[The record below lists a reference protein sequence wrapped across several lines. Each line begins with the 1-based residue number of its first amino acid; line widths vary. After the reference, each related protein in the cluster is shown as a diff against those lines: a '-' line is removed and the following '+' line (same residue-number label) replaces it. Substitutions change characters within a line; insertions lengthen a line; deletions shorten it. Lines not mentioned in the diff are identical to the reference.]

1 MESTGTRIRCIR
13 RAAGLSQVDFS
24 KRICIS
30 QSHLSKVECDKMR
43 LSKSAIRLPRLESR
57 VHRLLAEAGLC

>member
-43 LSKSAIRLPRLESR
+43 LSKSAIRLICILFDVNEDWLVNGSK
-57 VHRLLAEAGLC
+57 

>member
-13 RAAGLSQVDFS
+13 TAAGLSQVDFS

-43 LSKSAIRLPRLESR
+43 LSKSAIRLICILFDVNEDWLVNGSK
-57 VHRLLAEAGLC
+57 

>member
-43 LSKSAIRLPRLESR
+43 LSKSAIRLICILFDVNEDWL
-57 VHRLLAEAGLC
+57 VKDV